1 MLDLIKKRRSIREYT
16 DQKVTDSDVKIMLE
30 AAMAAPSANNSQPW
44 EFVVVRS
51 EELRQQLAKMKTW
64 SYMCAGASVV
74 FAVCGDKKRSRHW
87 IEDTSAATENL
98 LLAAASLDL
107 GAVWIAVYP
116 EPEYEAHVRNLLD
129 IPATLNVLCLV
140 AVGHPAE
147 SKPPRTQYDESRVH
161 YDGF

>member
-16 DQKVTDSDVKIMLE
+16 NQMVTDSDVKTMLE

-44 EFVVVRS
+44 DFIVVRS
-51 EELRQQLAKMKTW
+51 EELRQQLANMITW

-74 FAVCGDKKRSRHW
+74 FAVCGDEKRSRHW
-87 IEDTSAATENL
+87 VEDTSAATENL
-98 LLAAASLDL
+98 LLAAAGLDL

-116 EPEYEAHVRNLLD
+116 QPEYEEHVRNLLG
-129 IPATLNVLCLV
+129 IPDTLHVLCLV

-147 SKPPRTQYDESRVH
+147 SKPPRTQYDESKVH